1 MATAE
6 PKDEEQENYRVIYTY
21 PIVKQSDMPEG
32 RVDPASVFHKKISD
46 LTFHC
51 ASIR

>member
-32 RVDPASVFHKKISD
+32 RVDPASVFHIKKY
-46 LTFHC
+46 
-51 ASIR
+51 